1 MKYLIKQSAHWS
13 TKNWLLIYKIIC
25 YFFIWTG
32 QLDYIGI
39 DSRENKLLFFKP
51 EADLDEALVI
61 RKPLLKRYSFRYGT
75 WTSIAHTD
83 ILGFILLY
91 TPVVNSQSLDNVQL
105 NWPTWK
111 MPQKLNWLLLKTVL
125 NLWEN
130 ELNSKLK
137 HQKSKTSV
145 ISRRIGDSYRRFG
158 NLCHTNH
165 IHISGRPIDNLCLK

>member
-1 MKYLIKQSAHWS
+1 MKYLLKQSAHWS
-13 TKNWLLIYKIIC
+13 TKNRLLIYKIIC
-25 YFFIWTG
+25 CFFIWTG

-61 RKPLLKRYSFRYGT
+61 RKPLLKRCSLRYDI
-75 WTSIAHTD
+75 WTSIVHTD
-83 ILGFILLY
+83 ILGFILLC
-91 TPVVNSQSLDNVQL
+91 TAVVNIQSLDNIQL
-105 NWPTWK
+105 NWPMWK
-111 MPQKLNWLLLKTVL
+111 MPQKLYWLWLKTVL

-137 HQKSKTSV
+137 HWKSQTSV
-145 ISRRIGDSYRRFG
+145 ICRRIEDSYRRFG

-165 IHISGRPIDNLCLK
+165 IHISERPVDNLCLK

>member
-13 TKNWLLIYKIIC
+13 TKNRLLIYKIIC
-25 YFFIWTG
+25 CFFIWTG

-61 RKPLLKRYSFRYGT
+61 RKPLLKRYSFRYGI
-75 WTSIAHTD
+75 WTCIAYTD
-83 ILGFILLY
+83 ILGFILVC
-91 TPVVNSQSLDNVQL
+91 TAVVNSQSLDNVQL

-111 MPQKLNWLLLKTVL
+111 MPLKLNWLWLKTVL
-125 NLWEN
+125 NLREN

-137 HQKSKTSV
+137 HRKSQTSI
-145 ISRRIGDSYRRFG
+145 ISRRILETHTGD
-158 NLCHTNH
+158 LEICA
-165 IHISGRPIDNLCLK
+165 IQIALEDP

>member
-61 RKPLLKRYSFRYGT
+61 RKPLLKRYSFRYGI
-75 WTSIAHTD
+75 WTCIAYTD
-83 ILGFILLY
+83 ILGFILVC
-91 TPVVNSQSLDNVQL
+91 TAVVNSQSLDNVQL
-105 NWPTWK
+105 NWPKWK
-111 MPQKLNWLLLKTVL
+111 MPLKLNWLWLKTVL
-125 NLWEN
+125 NLREN

-137 HQKSKTSV
+137 HRKSQTSI
-145 ISRRIGDSYRRFG
+145 ISRRILETHTGD
-158 NLCHTNH
+158 LEICAIQITLED
-165 IHISGRPIDNLCLK
+165 P